1 MSLFYSGYL
10 VFTNMLL
17 RVTSLNILF
26 TLNHKNDS
34 VEQLLGG
41 SDEVFGVVDVAQ
53 QDGLAV
59 LA

>member
-1 MSLFYSGYL
+1 LSLFYSGYL
-10 VFTNMLL
+10 VFTKMVL
-17 RVTSLNILF
+17 RVTTFNILF
-26 TLNHKNDS
+26 TLNHQNDS
-34 VEQLLGG
+34 VEQLLGS